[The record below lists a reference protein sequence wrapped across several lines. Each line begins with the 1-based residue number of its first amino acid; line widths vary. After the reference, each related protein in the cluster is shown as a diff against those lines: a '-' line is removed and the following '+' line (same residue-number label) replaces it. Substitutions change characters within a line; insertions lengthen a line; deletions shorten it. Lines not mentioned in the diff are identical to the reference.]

1 MSELLNRWIVPLDR
15 RVDMFS
21 LRNGVR
27 FSVPFDV
34 WPIFSTNLEPAQ
46 LGDDAFLRRLG
57 SKLYVGPLSVA
68 DYREV
73 YLRAAQELGLENAD
87 AAFDYLREALHEVSG
102 KPLLACI
109 PRDLLRLVAS
119 AVQYH
124 GGPSEVTPEA
134 LRRAWDIYFCSHT
147 DFKTTDSMSA
157 GMGWRQDKQAR
168 T

>member
-1 MSELLNRWIVPLDR
+1 M
-15 RVDMFS
+15 
-21 LRNGVR
+21 
-27 FSVPFDV
+27 
-34 WPIFSTNLEPAQ
+34 
-46 LGDDAFLRRLG
+46 
-57 SKLYVGPLSVA
+57 LSS
-68 DYREV
+68 REV
-73 YLRAAQELGLENAD
+73 YLRAAQDLGLENAD
-87 AAFDYLREALHEVSG
+87 AAFSYLREALHEGSG

-124 GGPSEVTPEA
+124 GGPSEVTAKA